1 VLNELRLA
9 VRSLRNNP
17 GVTAAAVLTLAL
29 GVGANTAIFSTVD
42 AVLFRPL
49 PFHDDGRLVL
59 VGEGL
64 PMVSTKNF
72 GTISDPDYLDYQQLD
87 GSVFESSAA
96 FEGTAATLTG
106 NGTPERLAGL
116 ETSPSLLHVLGMR
129 PALGRDFEPA
139 DGVVGAPDVVLLS
152 DALWRRRFGG
162 DRSVIGRA
170 VVLDG
175 QPATVVGVLPPQLVF
190 PLPGLGPDP
199 AEFFEP
205 FRVTPF
211 RIQHRGDS
219 FDAFMVARLAAG
231 VPLTRARAAVNAI
244 ASGLPAKYPDV
255 FGSSVR
261 IVGDAFPLRDRAVAG
276 VRGSLLLLLG
286 AVACV
291 LVIACINV
299 SALLLAKGAAREREA
314 AVRTALGA
322 SRGRLARQFLA
333 EGAVLAAGGA
343 ALGLLVARWGTAA
356 LGALAPGDVLSGYA
370 IGLDGRVLAFTLLTA
385 TLVALAFSLVPVLRR
400 THGTLPMQLREEGRG
415 ASAGRERQR
424 GRRALVVA
432 ELALALVVVTSAGL
446 LLRSFVNARRVDP
459 GFVPEHVLSFQT
471 ALPAYRYPNTAAVLR
486 TEQHLVDGLRSIPG
500 VTDAAAGMDLPM
512 AAYWHALIAPEGVP
526 LPQSPLTVNNLV
538 LPGYFHALGI
548 ELVQGRTFTADDRTG
563 SRPVAI
569 VDEGFARRFFPGTS
583 AIGRRIKWGAPTG
596 ADPWKTIV
604 GLVRT
609 VKARSLD
616 EESEPETYF
625 PALQYEQ
632 DSSFVGQALRTL
644 RYVVRTS
651 ADPRAVMG
659 EVRGVVREV
668 DPELPLTDVATG
680 LALVTDSLA
689 RRRFELALLGAFAAL
704 ALVLA
709 VVGVYG
715 LIAYSVVQRHRELG
729 VRLALGAT
737 PREVVQLVL
746 TEGAGTA
753 AAGATI
759 GIVGAVIAARLMRG
773 LLFGIGAL
781 DGVTFAAATLL
792 LIGIGLLAT
801 WVPARRAARVDPI
814 EALRHE

>member
-1 VLNELRLA
+1 
-9 VRSLRNNP
+9 
-17 GVTAAAVLTLAL
+17 
-29 GVGANTAIFSTVD
+29 
-42 AVLFRPL
+42 
-49 PFHDDGRLVL
+49 
-59 VGEGL
+59 
-64 PMVSTKNF
+64 
-72 GTISDPDYLDYQQLD
+72 
-87 GSVFESSAA
+87 
-96 FEGTAATLTG
+96 
-106 NGTPERLAGL
+106 
-116 ETSPSLLHVLGMR
+116 
-129 PALGRDFEPA
+129 
-139 DGVVGAPDVVLLS
+139 
-152 DALWRRRFGG
+152 
-162 DRSVIGRA
+162 
-170 VVLDG
+170 
-175 QPATVVGVLPPQLVF
+175 
-190 PLPGLGPDP
+190 
-199 AEFFEP
+199 
-205 FRVTPF
+205 
-211 RIQHRGDS
+211 
-219 FDAFMVARLAAG
+219 
-231 VPLTRARAAVNAI
+231 
-244 ASGLPAKYPDV
+244 
-255 FGSSVR
+255 
-261 IVGDAFPLRDRAVAG
+261 
-276 VRGSLLLLLG
+276 
-286 AVACV
+286 
-291 LVIACINV
+291 
-299 SALLLAKGAAREREA
+299 
-314 AVRTALGA
+314 
-322 SRGRLARQFLA
+322 
-333 EGAVLAAGGA
+333 
-343 ALGLLVARWGTAA
+343 
-356 LGALAPGDVLSGYA
+356 
-370 IGLDGRVLAFTLLTA
+370 
-385 TLVALAFSLVPVLRR
+385 
-400 THGTLPMQLREEGRG
+400 
-415 ASAGRERQR
+415 
-424 GRRALVVA
+424 
-432 ELALALVVVTSAGL
+432 
-446 LLRSFVNARRVDP
+446 
-459 GFVPEHVLSFQT
+459 
-471 ALPAYRYPNTAAVLR
+471 
-486 TEQHLVDGLRSIPG
+486 VDGLRSIPG

-596 ADPWKTIV
+596 ADPWK
-604 GLVRT
+604 
-609 VKARSLD
+609 
-616 EESEPETYF
+616 SEPETYF